1 MAHPTGLRLTSIDPL
16 RLDVQIDRAER
27 SNSLD
32 TPTVAALTDVV
43 LEAYEDETRLLTLS
57 GVGKNF
63 CSGFDTGQGGC
74 SNKKERNNRI
84 LAIESL
90 LQLIW
95 NAPYVSIAFVQGAAI
110 GAGADLAVNC
120 DYRACAA
127 NTYLRFPGFRLSGV
141 TLGTGRLA
149 RIVGDHQAFDLVLRN
164 RKVELAEALK
174 LGLATHAV
182 EAEGRTAFADA
193 LAADLKDVPKN
204 SIVALKSA
212 VRAPDRWQS
221 VARIPM
227 SLRR

>member
-1 MAHPTGLRLTSIDPL
+1 MTSQNDLLISRIDQFHL
-16 RLDVQIDRAER
+16 NVQINRPER

-57 GVGKNF
+57 GAGRNF
-63 CSGFDTGQGGC
+63 CSGFDTGQGGFA
-74 SNKKERNNRI
+74 NKKERNNRV

-95 NAPYVSIAFVQGAAI
+95 NAPYVSVAFVQGAAI
-110 GAGADLAVNC
+110 GAGADLAANC

-127 NTYLRFPGFRLSGV
+127 STWLRFPGFRLSGV

-149 RIVGDHQAFDLVLRN
+149 RIVGDHKAFDLVLRN
-164 RKVELAEALK
+164 HKVSFEQAVEL
-174 LGLATHAV
+174 GLVTHAIEEV
-182 EAEGRTAFADA
+182 DRSKFADELSA
-193 LAADLKDVPKN
+193 ELREVPKN

-221 VARIPM
+221 IARIPM

>member
-1 MAHPTGLRLTSIDPL
+1 MTSPSGLRVTRIDPF
-16 RLDVQIDRAER
+16 RLDVRIDRAER

-57 GVGKNF
+57 GAGRNF
-63 CSGFDTGQGGC
+63 CSGFDTGQGGFA
-74 SNKKERNNRI
+74 NKKERNNRI

-95 NAPYVSIAFVQGAAI
+95 NAPYVSIAFVQGAAV
-110 GAGADLAVNC
+110 GAGADLAINC

-127 NTYLRFPGFRLSGV
+127 SSWLRFPGFRLSGV

-164 RKVELAEALK
+164 RKVDLTEALK
-174 LGLATHAV
+174 LGLATHTV
-182 EAEGRTAFADA
+182 EETDRTVFADG

>member
-1 MAHPTGLRLTSIDPL
+1 MTSPSGLRVTRIDPF
-16 RLDVQIDRAER
+16 RLDVRIDRAER

-57 GVGKNF
+57 GAGRNF
-63 CSGFDTGQGGC
+63 CSGFDTGQGGFA
-74 SNKKERNNRI
+74 NKKERNNRI

-95 NAPYVSIAFVQGAAI
+95 NAPYVSIAFVQGAAV
-110 GAGADLAVNC
+110 GAGADLAINC

-127 NTYLRFPGFRLSGV
+127 SSWLRFPGFRLSGV

-149 RIVGDHQAFDLVLRN
+149 RIVGDHEAFDLVLRN
-164 RKVELAEALK
+164 RKVDLTEALK
-174 LGLATHAV
+174 LGLATHTV
-182 EAEGRTAFADA
+182 EETDRTVFADG

>member
-1 MAHPTGLRLTSIDPL
+1 MTSPNGLRITRIDDL
-16 RLDVQIDRAER
+16 HLDVQIDRAQR

-32 TPTVAALTDVV
+32 TPTVQALTDVV

-57 GVGKNF
+57 GAGKNF
-63 CSGFDTGQGGC
+63 CSGFDTGQGGF

-110 GAGADLAVNC
+110 GAGADLAANC

-127 NTYLRFPGFRLSGV
+127 NAYLRFPGFRLSGV

-164 RKVELAEALK
+164 RKVERAEALA
-174 LGLATHAV
+174 LGLATHSV
-182 EAEGRTAFADA
+182 EEGERQGFAAA
-193 LAADLKDVPKN
+193 LAADLKDVSKN